1 VALTLT
7 PFGQTNGDD
16 QIESFLRKWW
26 PNWDNKKL
34 DDQTEIYWQIEEP
47 KE

>member
-7 PFGQTNGDD
+7 LSGQTNGED
-16 QIESFLRKWW
+16 QIESFLRKWR

-34 DDQTEIYWQIEEP
+34 EDQTEISW
-47 KE
+47 